1 MSALVVNAIV
11 HGSAKKVDLIAQDE
25 GLDVVLKVMN
35 QGALIPADMLD
46 SIFEPL
52 VHQSRTAL
60 MSYRADLD

>member
-1 MSALVVNAIV
+1 MFALVVNAIV